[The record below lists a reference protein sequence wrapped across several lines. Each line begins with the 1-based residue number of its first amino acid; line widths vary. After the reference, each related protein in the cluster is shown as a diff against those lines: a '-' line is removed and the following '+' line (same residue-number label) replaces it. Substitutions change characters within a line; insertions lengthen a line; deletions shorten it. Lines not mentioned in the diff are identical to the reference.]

1 MLELAPKIKSVHG
14 EKIAVISEAS
24 EIQTHRT
31 VIFENE
37 DYITSNIHKY
47 TLHNFI
53 SMFCV
58 CE

>member
-14 EKIAVISEAS
+14 EKIAIISEVS

-37 DYITSNIHKY
+37 ELKNIQHSQIYIT
-47 TLHNFI
+47 
-53 SMFCV
+53 
-58 CE
+58 